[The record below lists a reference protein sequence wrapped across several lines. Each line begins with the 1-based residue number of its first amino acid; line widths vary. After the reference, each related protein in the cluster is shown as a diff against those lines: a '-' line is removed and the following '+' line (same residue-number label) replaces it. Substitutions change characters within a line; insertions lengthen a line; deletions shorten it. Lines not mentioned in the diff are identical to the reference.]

1 MNTEKRVLWFLGL
14 TLAAASVVSCSEK
27 ESLPLQTET
36 QIYTLT
42 TTLALQ
48 EDPATRSI
56 LSDPENGSLTAQWEV
71 GDKVWVSYTQSDDTH
86 ATAQA
91 SVTAVDVTTK
101 TATISVNLIDPKDGD
116 SALFGFPYD
125 HWNSGDDP
133 HTGQTGT
140 LDGINTLYNVLSGS
154 GALSVSGSDV
164 TLPTGVAMAQ
174 EMAIWKFT
182 FTDKSSDAD
191 ITSSITSL
199 SISFDSGGF
208 VDEYVITP
216 SDLSTIY
223 AAIYGGT
230 SGDLTITATGT
241 AGTYSISKASISL
254 VAGKLYTSSGLKL
267 TKQLIYPITLSS
279 VTADYIGSVVTSDG
293 YVYATVATAT
303 EASKTAVAMIA
314 YVGSETGNVT
324 YNNGMALSLA
334 NECHYEYWATAENAC
349 KSKTPVVPNAQWVFP
364 SESNWRT
371 MMATNGGNNNNYSG
385 LNALISA
392 SGGVSLCTED
402 TEHRYWAEKAGM
414 NSAKKLNFKNDGS
427 VVIGYSNPNNDTY
440 GDGRAC
446 LVF

>member
-1 MNTEKRVLWFLGL
+1 MKTVKTNLWFWSLI
-14 TLAAASVVSCSEK
+14 AVASVVSCSGK
-27 ESLPLQTET
+27 EELPQQPES
-36 QIYTLT
+36 QIFTLT
-42 TTLALQ
+42 TTLTSQSA
-48 EDPATRSI
+48 PATRSI
-56 LSDPENGSLTAQWEV
+56 LSDPEDGTLTAQWEV
-71 GDKVWVSYTQSDDTH
+71 GDKVWVSYTRSDNAN

-91 SVTAVDVTTK
+91 SVTAVDAITK
-101 TATISVNLIDPKDGD
+101 TATISVNLIDPKNGE

-125 HWNSGDDP
+125 HWNNGDDP

-140 LDGINTLYNVLSGS
+140 LDGINAMYNVLSGF
-154 GALSVSGSDV
+154 GTLSVSGSDV
-164 TLPTGVAMAQ
+164 TLPTGVAMDQ
-174 EMAIWKFT
+174 EMAVWKFT
-182 FTDKSSDAD
+182 FKDKSSDAD

-199 SISFDSGGF
+199 SISFDSGGYA
-208 VDEYVITP
+208 DEYVITP
-216 SDLSTIY
+216 SGLSTIY

-230 SGDLTITATGT
+230 SGDLTITATGP
-241 AGTYSISKASISL
+241 AGTYSISKAGISL

-267 TKQLIYPITLSS
+267 TKQLVYPVTLSS

-303 EASKTAVAMIA
+303 EASKTAVATIA
-314 YVGSETGNVT
+314 YVGSETGNAT
-324 YNNGMALSLA
+324 YNNGMAISLD
-334 NECHYEYWATAENAC
+334 NECHYEYWATAEGAC

-364 SESNWRT
+364 SEANWRT
-371 MMATNGGNNNNYSG
+371 MMATNGGNSNNYFG

-414 NSAKKLNFKNDGS
+414 NSAKKMNFKNDGS
-427 VVIGYSNPNNDTY
+427 IIVGYSNPNNDTY